1 MVGVTAAAQH
11 KYEREHRIRKSQ
23 FPEKAHRFI
32 VEKLEGARRV
42 RFYKE
47 TDSSKTNFEAKFKKD
62 RLHYGIQFNEQGHLE
77 EIVIVIRELDIPNEA
92 LANMK
97 ADLGHRFHKYRIRKI
112 LQQYPLQEKTNED
125 KTLRDAFQNLL
136 LPYIRYELIV
146 AGKEGRSPNDYEVL
160 YDAAGNFIR
169 IRASLP
175 ANYDHVLY

>member
-1 MVGVTAAAQH
+1 
-11 KYEREHRIRKSQ
+11 
-23 FPEKAHRFI
+23 
-32 VEKLEGARRV
+32 
-42 RFYKE
+42 
-47 TDSSKTNFEAKFKKD
+47 
-62 RLHYGIQFNEQGHLE
+62 
-77 EIVIVIRELDIPNEA
+77 
-92 LANMK
+92 MK

-146 AGKEGRSPNDYEVL
+146 AGKEGRSHNDYEVL